1 MVMWRA
7 DVVCV
12 GRAFPPSSYFLQP
25 MALPK
30 SLFEPRSPLRGTHG
44 DSGSAPGAP
53 GTPGQG
59 AGRAGPGRTAGAQ
72 GCMHGGQ
79 KGVGRGAGAWGGGV
93 GRRAASWGRIAAAAR
108 AAKGRGAREPRA
120 PSLRLTVCGDG
131 EGCCRR
137 LERGCARHR
146 AVRHTRRCARMH
158 APRQAQGWGG
168 AHPGEWIEKP
178 RS

>member
-1 MVMWRA
+1 MGGLDVAMVMWRA

-59 AGRAGPGRTAGAQ
+59 AGRAGTGRTAGAQ

-79 KGVGRGAGAWGGGV
+79 KGVGVGRGRVGGGV
-93 GRRAASWGRIAAAAR
+93 GRRAASWGHGKVYSSSGAGGEGPGRSRAAR
-108 AAKGRGAREPRA
+108 AKPPAH
-120 PSLRLTVCGDG
+120 RL
-131 EGCCRR
+131 
-137 LERGCARHR
+137 
-146 AVRHTRRCARMH
+146 
-158 APRQAQGWGG
+158 W
-168 AHPGEWIEKP
+168 
-178 RS
+178 

>member
-44 DSGSAPGAP
+44 DSSSAPGAP

-79 KGVGRGAGAWGGGV
+79 KGVGVGRGRGAEGCVV
-93 GRRAASWGRIAAAAR
+93 GSRRYIAAAAR
-108 AAKGRGAREPRA
+108 AAKAGALESRARQASGSPSVVMEKAAADDSKEAARGTEP
-120 PSLRLTVCGDG
+120 SGI
-131 EGCCRR
+131 
-137 LERGCARHR
+137 RGGALAC
-146 AVRHTRRCARMH
+146 TRRGEH
-158 APRQAQGWGG
+158 KGGVG